1 MMSVFD
7 KHKKGFAPSLTSIE
21 IEGANM
27 RAARERISSAFAELS
42 VASAFDEYRKALRA
56 GHLEVADLDGDWIYP
71 LAHYAAQERQPD
83 DALRLLN
90 GFSSHYAQHDDVVKN
105 YVLAAEIMHRD
116 FAQTEDA
123 LQLLQRLATQYVGHK
138 DYALISAL
146 QAQLEEK

>member
-1 MMSVFD
+1 MSVFD
-7 KHKKGFAPSLTSIE
+7 KHKKGVAPQSSNIE

-27 RAARERISSAFAELS
+27 RAARERIANALADLS
-42 VASAFDEYRKALRA
+42 MAKAFDEYRRALRA
-56 GHLEVADLDGDWIYP
+56 GHIEVADLDGDWIYP
-71 LAHYAAQERQPD
+71 LAHYAAQERQSD

-116 FAQTEDA
+116 FGQTEDA
-123 LQLLQRLATQYVGHK
+123 LQLLQRLATQYSDHQ

-146 QAQLEEK
+146 QAQLEAK